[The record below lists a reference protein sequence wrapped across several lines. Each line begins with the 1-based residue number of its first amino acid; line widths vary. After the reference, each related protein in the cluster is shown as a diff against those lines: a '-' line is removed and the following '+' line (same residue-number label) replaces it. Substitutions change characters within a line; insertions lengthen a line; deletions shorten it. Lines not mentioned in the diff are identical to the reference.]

1 MLDTQTKGTG
11 ATMVPLERI
20 LRKPG
25 SDTVPGFVV
34 PKRKPPP
41 APDPPT
47 PREPRAFKLV
57 EVMTRRI
64 LGEDVDARGAVN
76 LLGDVRSIVD
86 VEVFVWE
93 PTTKRWRMLTLGETQ
108 ALWEYQDRPDEVRGA
123 DPAQPSQFR
132 GRTRPRKPQ
141 PSTRSPV

>member
-1 MLDTQTKGTG
+1 MLDTHTKGTG

-34 PKRKPPP
+34 PKRKPP
-41 APDPPT
+41 AADPPK

-57 EVMTRRI
+57 DVMTRRI

-93 PTTKRWRMLTLGETQ
+93 PTAERWRMLTLGETQ
-108 ALWEYQDRPDEVRGA
+108 ALWEYRERLDEVRRA
-123 DPAQPSQFR
+123 DPVRPSQE
-132 GRTRPRKPQ
+132 
-141 PSTRSPV
+141 

>member
-1 MLDTQTKGTG
+1 MLDTHTKGTG

-34 PKRKPPP
+34 PNRKPP
-41 APDPPT
+41 AADPPK

-57 EVMTRRI
+57 DVMTRRI
-64 LGEDVDARGAVN
+64 LGDDVDARGAVN

-93 PTTKRWRMLTLGETQ
+93 PTAERWRMLTLGETQ
-108 ALWEYQDRPDEVRGA
+108 ALWEYRERLDEVRRA
-123 DPAQPSQFR
+123 DPVRPSQE
-132 GRTRPRKPQ
+132 
-141 PSTRSPV
+141 